1 MGFFSGVFDS
11 DKLADAINTTKNATK
26 NITGKV
32 AGSFAESAG
41 EMKKFSEETKKM
53 KQPVEGAIMRY
64 GVTYKGGLARYPKQ
78 QSGEIGLNIM
88 EECFYLKPTIGT
100 NDWFEE
106 MAIPYAKIKSLEIVE
121 RKISNTEWL
130 LSSSDSDMKAME
142 QKNNIEI
149 EYEDV
154 DGNEQFIRLE
164 MLTGISI
171 YGQAKKYVEFMDVLR
186 QNGILKKF
194 AGNRNA
200 AQNMQGQ
207 QMSGVQA
214 GETPTAGAAQVSNGD
229 VILEQIEKLAGLKEK
244 GILSEEEYQQKKSE
258 LLAKL

>member
-26 NITGKV
+26 NLTGKV

-64 GVTYKGGLARYPKQ
+64 GVTYKGGLAKYPKQ
-78 QSGEIGLNIM
+78 QSGEIGLNVM

-171 YGQAKKYVEFMDVLR
+171 YGQAKKCVEFMDVLR

-207 QMSGVQA
+207 QMSGMQA
-214 GETPTAGAAQVSNGD
+214 GETQAANGD